1 MSRAEYMREYRA
13 KRAAQRDF
21 KRSELQAAREL
32 FPPAS
37 TAEYI
42 AELEKANLM
51 SRDVVAQA
59 DALARAERAKREE
72 LEDEVRHLK
81 AELAKRADAIERLP
95 QPVNRADAVAIAR
108 GGFNTRPFTPVP
120 RERDKAK

>member
-1 MSRAEYMREYRA
+1 VPIKPEKRAEYQREYRA

-37 TAEYI
+37 AVEYI
-42 AELEKANLM
+42 AELEKANRM

-72 LEDEVRHLK
+72 LEAEVRNLK
-81 AELAKRADAIERLP
+81 TQLAAANYAATTDWP
-95 QPVNRADAVAIAR
+95 PPGYDS
-108 GGFNTRPFTPVP
+108 FNTRPFRPAP
-120 RERDKAK
+120 KKGK